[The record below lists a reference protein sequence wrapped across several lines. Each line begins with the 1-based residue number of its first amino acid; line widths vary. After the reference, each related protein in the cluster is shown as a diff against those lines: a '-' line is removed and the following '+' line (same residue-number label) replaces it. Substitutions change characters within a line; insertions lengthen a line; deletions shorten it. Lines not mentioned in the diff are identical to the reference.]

1 MEEEIQGLSDR
12 IERLLAGTQRLSGEV
27 QKLRLELAESR
38 KSNAELQQRMTDAR
52 VKVEAALS
60 RLPLMITDET

>member
-12 IERLLAGTQRLSGEV
+12 IERVLAGTQRLSSEV